1 MKRMF
6 ATVIVSTLFA
16 LMPTSASAI
25 TDGTPD
31 ADNDY
36 PFVGLLAFRDA
47 DGDYLHRC
55 SGTLL
60 SPTIVL
66 TASHCTD
73 GTATAHAYFTYQ
85 VPDDFRTNPTGVV
98 GAPHTHPQYNPN
110 TLANDVAVVVLQA
123 PGVPLATYPVLP
135 TEGLLSDL
143 KADHEIQDDTF
154 VNVGYGL
161 LNGSPP
167 PNLVDNEDRWW
178 SASPYGGLTRNNLRL
193 QSNHNATGQGGT
205 CFGDSGG
212 PHFWEDTLVLV
223 SVTSW
228 GDAICRTLDMTQR
241 TDIGSVLDWL
251 ADEFGVVPPS

>member
-1 MKRMF
+1 MRKVLISVAAALF
-6 ATVIVSTLFA
+6 VLIPAT
-16 LMPTSASAI
+16 ASAI

-31 ADNDY
+31 TNNRY

-47 DGDYLHRC
+47 DNTYMHRC

-73 GTATAHAYFTYQ
+73 GTSRVHAYFSFQ
-85 VPDDFRTNPTGVV
+85 VPDDFRTNPTGAI
-98 GAPHTHPQYNPN
+98 GTPFTHPDFNPL
-110 TLANDVAVVVLQA
+110 TITNDVGVVRLAA
-123 PGVPLATYPVLP
+123 PGIVLGTYPVLA
-135 TEGLLSDL
+135 EKGFLSVL
-143 KADHEIQDDTF
+143 KAEHEIQDDTF

-167 PNLVDNEDRWW
+167 PVLVDNEDRWF
-178 SASPYGGLTRNNLRL
+178 STSPYGGLTRNNLRL
-193 QSNHNATGQGGT
+193 PINHNATGQGGT

-212 PHFWEDTLVLV
+212 PHLWKDTLVLV

-228 GDAICRTLDMTQR
+228 GDAICRSLDMTQR
-241 TDIGSVLDWL
+241 TDLASVLEWL
-251 ADEFGVVPPS
+251 DDEFGVTPPA